1 MISDATLMLLMYGD
15 NVGTLNLNYA
25 PVMGKS
31 MNVDTSKKIKNKKS
45 ISVHSLEIYIFKKS
59 SIKQSFIK

>member
-31 MNVDTSKKIKNKKS
+31 MNVDTSMKIKNKKS
-45 ISVHSLEIYIFKKS
+45 ISVHSLEIYIYKS
-59 SIKQSFIK
+59 SNPL